1 MTDDRYGQSG
11 PTLRWESDCP
21 GSDAHAWIEVRD
33 KFTGEVFARVARGSS
48 AHVDRA
54 IADAFASRN
63 ACRAA
68 PPHARAAALTHIA
81 DAVARAAEHFAQTMV
96 RETGKTIRDC
106 RAEVGRCIDT
116 FRLSAHEAVGSAAA
130 GHWVDMGISPRTSG
144 YQAVIRRFPVGVC
157 SFITPFNFPL
167 NLIAHKIGPAIAAG
181 CPWVLKPADK
191 TPVTALLLAEILQ
204 SAGLPDGSWSVIPA
218 LVEDSNALIEDD
230 RVALLSFTGSARVG
244 YALKARAGRK
254 RVTLELG
261 GNAACIVEPDADL
274 EHVAQRLTL
283 GAFGANGQSCI
294 SVQRVYAHEQIFQPL
309 IDLLTARARAL
320 VVGDPRDEHTDVGP
334 LISEADAVRIEEW
347 LGEAQTR
354 HARILCGG
362 VRRGSFFE
370 PTWLTAVPADA
381 RISCQEVFGP
391 VALIE
396 PYASFE
402 DALTRV
408 NSSEFGLQAG
418 IFTRELAK
426 ARRAFETLEVG
437 GVVINDSPT
446 MRSDALPYGGVKQ
459 SGIGREG
466 VRSAIE
472 ELTEVRVMLV
482 SGTP

>member
-1 MTDDRYGQSG
+1 MMDDRYGQTG
-11 PTLRWESDCP
+11 PKLRLESDGP
-21 GSDAHAWIEVRD
+21 ASNAHEWIEVRD
-33 KFTGEVFARVARGSS
+33 KFTGDVFAQVARGTQ
-48 AHVDRA
+48 AHFDLA
-54 IADAFASRN
+54 IADAFASRS
-63 ACRAA
+63 ACRAS
-68 PPHARAAALTHIA
+68 PPHARAATLTNIA
-81 DAVARAAEHFAQTMV
+81 DAVARSAEHFAQVMV

-106 RAEVGRCIDT
+106 RAEVGRCVDT
-116 FRLSAHEAVGSAAA
+116 FRLSAHEAVGSATV
-130 GHWVDMGISPRTSG
+130 GHWVDMGISPRTTG

-167 NLIAHKIGPAIAAG
+167 NLVAHKIGPAIAAG

-191 TPVTALLLAEILQ
+191 APVSALLLAEILQ

-230 RVALLSFTGSARVG
+230 RIALLSFTGSARVG
-244 YALKARAGRK
+244 YALKARSGRK

-294 SVQRVYAHEQIFQPL
+294 SVQRVYAHERVIQPL
-309 IDLLTARARAL
+309 AELLTARARAL
-320 VVGDPRDEHTDVGP
+320 VIGDPRDESTDIGP
-334 LISEADAVRIEEW
+334 LITQADAERIEEW
-347 LGEAQTR
+347 VSETKDR
-354 HARILCGG
+354 HARVLCGG
-362 VRRGSFFE
+362 ARRGAFFE
-370 PTWLTAVPADA
+370 PTWLTGVPADV

-391 VALIE
+391 VALIDS
-396 PYASFE
+396 YASFE
-402 DALTRV
+402 DALARV

-418 IFTRELAK
+418 VFTRDLAK

-459 SGIGREG
+459 SGLGREG

-482 SGTP
+482 SGNP